1 MKLVLLQTDRI
12 GHLAYNTDIFIRQ
25 LLLNQTRNKSFLV
38 IITSDLIANYTLLNL
53 WKQKLK
59 EMYKDKIFFIE
70 NSIIC
75 KMLDDLRFTDTT
87 KYFENVYYLIHT
99 NFLRLNTKDT
109 LVPFTPA
116 DEKKGKQILQSM
128 GVNSWFICFHS
139 RDLIYGTELTNK
151 LESVYHDH
159 RNCDILNYVK
169 AAEYIT
175 SCGGYALRMGYGV
188 EKRLAISNN
197 NRRIIDYASDYR
209 SDFGDLYVSSKAK
222 FYLGCAS
229 GAFDIAATFGVPV
242 AVANIVPIEFLTGFK
257 EGDLFI
263 PKKVW
268 SNEKKRLLTFRECF
282 ELGMKRYKFIRED
295 SPTGIEVIENSP
307 EEILDLA
314 QEMNERLDGRY
325 EYSGEDE
332 ELQNRYHSIIKPHHF
347 CYGTPLRIGTKFLRA
362 NKELLE

>member
-1 MKLVLLQTDRI
+1 MQTDRV
-12 GHLAYNTDIFIRQ
+12 GHLAYNTKIFIHK
-25 LLLNQTRNKSFLV
+25 LLLNQTKNKSFLV
-38 IITSDLIANYTLLNL
+38 VISGDSIANYSLLNL

-59 EMYKDKIFFIE
+59 EMYKDKVFFVE

-75 KMLDDLRFTDTT
+75 KILNVLQITNTT
-87 KYFENVYYLIHT
+87 EYFENVYHS
-99 NFLRLNTKDT
+99 FNTDYHKIPNKGIIVH
-109 LVPFTPA
+109 LTPA
-116 DEKKGKQILQSM
+116 DEKKGRQILESM
-128 GVNSWFICFHS
+128 GVDSWFICFHA
-139 RDLIYGTELTNK
+139 RDLVYGTELTNK
-151 LESVYHDH
+151 LGSAYHDH
-159 RNCDILNYVK
+159 RNCDISNYVK

-347 CYGTPLRIGTKFLRA
+347 CYGTPIRIGTKFLRA